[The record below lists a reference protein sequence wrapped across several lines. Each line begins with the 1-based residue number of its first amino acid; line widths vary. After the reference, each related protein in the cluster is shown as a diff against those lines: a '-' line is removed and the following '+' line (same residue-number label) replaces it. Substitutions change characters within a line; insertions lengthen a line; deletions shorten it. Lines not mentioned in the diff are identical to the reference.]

1 MAKKA
6 TVKISGITEAKNSAL
21 KFLNETAKDKSFLDS
36 IGQLTADQI
45 RNRTRA
51 GLDEYK
57 QDDITTYTKDR
68 RAALIKS
75 GNAFDSKIVK
85 PNKSNLS
92 MSGQLLDA
100 IKFRV
105 NNSISEVTIFLS
117 QKREAYKGRFKDK
130 LENKKNNIEIKND
143 LEDQGRKFFFISD
156 KLTALLE
163 SKIASELRRK
173 LALYNKIK
181 RSLKL

>member
-1 MAKKA
+1 
-6 TVKISGITEAKNSAL
+6 
-21 KFLNETAKDKSFLDS
+21 
-36 IGQLTADQI
+36 
-45 RNRTRA
+45 
-51 GLDEYK
+51 
-57 QDDITTYTKDR
+57 
-68 RAALIKS
+68 
-75 GNAFDSKIVK
+75 
-85 PNKSNLS
+85 